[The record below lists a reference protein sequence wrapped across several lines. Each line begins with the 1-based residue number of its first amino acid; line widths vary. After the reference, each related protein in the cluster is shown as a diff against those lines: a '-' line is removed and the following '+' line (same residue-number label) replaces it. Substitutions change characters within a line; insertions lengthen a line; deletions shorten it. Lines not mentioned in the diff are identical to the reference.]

1 MASFGQWTYSVDRDA
16 TALAYGRAEKGGADT
31 CDCVPCRNF
40 RVARANAFPAEFR
53 ALLDQLG
60 VDLNK
65 DGEVYHNGRIAPGR
79 HDYAGWFHFVGTLPE
94 TGDFSP
100 VCLGEG
106 FTAWMCGATAP
117 RLASLTGL
125 PVVQLEFHAESVP
138 WLLDEP
144 EP

>member
-1 MASFGQWTYSVDRDA
+1 MARG
-16 TALAYGRAEKGGADT
+16 
-31 CDCVPCRNF
+31 
-40 RVARANAFPAEFR
+40 NAFPAKFL

-60 VDLNK
+60 VDSNK

-79 HDYAGWFHFVGTLPE
+79 HDYAGWFHFIGNLSEP
-94 TGDFSP
+94 GDFSP
-100 VCLGEG
+100 VRLGDG
-106 FTAWMCGATAP
+106 FTVWMCYATAP

-125 PVVQLEFHAESVP
+125 PAVQLEFHAESVP